1 MVPHLAIITSKE
13 VNKMT
18 NTIAVTKTST
28 QLKAALADT
37 YVLLLKTQNYHWNVT
52 GPHFYNFHQLF
63 QLQYEELFLAVD
75 ELAERLRALG
85 YPSPGTFTEFDQLS
99 SINEAKQNINAE
111 AMIDDLYK
119 SNEQMIVT
127 LTKLRDASTAE
138 NDDVTLGM
146 ASTRIQIHQKAAWM
160 LKASL

>member
-1 MVPHLAIITSKE
+1 
-13 VNKMT
+13 MT

-75 ELAERLRALG
+75 ELAERLRALNCAA
-85 YPSPGTFTEFDQLS
+85 PGTFTEFDQLS
-99 SINEAKQNINAE
+99 SINEAKQNIDAE
-111 AMIDDLYK
+111 AMVDDLYK
-119 SNEQMIVT
+119 SNEQAIAT
-127 LTKLRDASTAE
+127 LTKLRDAAAAE
-138 NDDVTLGM
+138 GDSETEDVSI
-146 ASTRIQIHQKAAWM
+146 ARIKAHQKAAWM